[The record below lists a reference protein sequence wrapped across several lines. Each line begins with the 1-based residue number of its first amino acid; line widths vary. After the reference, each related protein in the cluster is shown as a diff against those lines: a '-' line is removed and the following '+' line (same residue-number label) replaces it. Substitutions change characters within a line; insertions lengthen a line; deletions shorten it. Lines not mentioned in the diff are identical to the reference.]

1 MASEV
6 ALNAGTINHY
16 NQSSQQQSNKLS
28 QDFDDLLILLTTQL
42 QNQDPLSPMESTE
55 FTNQLVQ
62 FSQVEQQINMNQK
75 LNQMLSLQL
84 AGTSNVALGY
94 VGLDVSYIGDL
105 FYHPGEGKTH
115 ELHYALPEKA
125 LGGTTIYIRDAE
137 TGDVVRTVKGEM
149 DAGNHTFKWDGLD
162 DDGVALPV
170 GNYRFTVDALNEAE
184 EIIEGVS
191 TAVSGRVTGI
201 ESVNGIIQLL
211 LQGDGIVPVS
221 SIINAKQPPIE
232 QVADSGD
239 TDNDDTVGETDD
251 GTEPEEVTD
260 EETT

>member
-1 MASEV
+1 MTSNV
-6 ALNAGTINHY
+6 AFNAGTINQY
-16 NQSSQQQSNKLS
+16 NQSNQQQSNKLS
-28 QDFDDLLILLTTQL
+28 QDFDDFLVLLTTQL

-105 FYHPGEGKTH
+105 FYQPTEGKTH
-115 ELHYALPEKA
+115 ELHYVLPEKA
-125 LGGTTIYIRDAE
+125 EGGTTIYIRDAE
-137 TGDVVRTVKGEM
+137 SGDVIRTVKGEM
-149 DAGNHTFKWDGLD
+149 AAGNHTFKWDGLD
-162 DDGVALPV
+162 DKGVAVPV
-170 GNYRFTVDALNEAE
+170 GNYRFTVDALNAAE
-184 EIIEGVS
+184 EMIEGVS

-201 ESVNGIIQLL
+201 ESVNGVIQLL

-221 SIINAKQPPIE
+221 SVINAKQPPVE
-232 QVADSGD
+232 TV
-239 TDNDDTVGETDD
+239 DNGV
-251 GTEPEEVTD
+251 TEPEPTDPGDNEEEVPDD